1 MNLSMNVRYALV
13 FATLATIFWG
23 CGEGEN
29 QDPATSLALPAR
41 SWMGTY
47 AGTQPSYTMLN
58 ANGEPMVLY
67 GTPVVV
73 SATSHTI
80 TLDEE
85 GAAIVL
91 ANDEDGTT
99 YRYRAAYGEL
109 SEDLNGMVSL
119 TLTYEDKEAGNRQ
132 SYGLNQVAEGMFD
145 VSWGGHGAPS
155 FVVRTTDAS
164 GAPVAPS
171 NAMPSGLPVAR
182 IEEGRSNVNVR
193 ETAPSGRIV
202 RKVDGGLQFTINDEK
217 AMSDPMHL
225 LKEPMRLVAMDG
237 SKSIA
242 KAANAKLDV
251 VGEAGNHWVVAVP
264 DNSGGTF
271 EAKVPK
277 GVVTVSRDSW
287 YRSDEL
293 GGWVYSGLCERL
305 DDAGIKIQSPATQ
318 MAMTVDG
325 VYRYSDADV
334 DLQVVVQGTTW
345 ASQIF
350 LASGEAAQSQGI
362 EMGVVRGKS
371 LFDESGFFEV
381 GSIQGRAMQF
391 QLGSNV
397 VTLTK
402 P

>member
-1 MNLSMNVRYALV
+1 MNLSTNVRNALV
-13 FATLATIFWG
+13 IATLATLFLG
-23 CGEGEN
+23 CGGEEN
-29 QDPATSLALPAR
+29 QATSLTLPTR

-47 AGTQPSYTMLN
+47 SGTQPSYTMLN
-58 ANGEPMVLY
+58 TSGEPMVLY

-73 SATSHTI
+73 SSTTHTI
-80 TLDEE
+80 TLEEE
-85 GAAIVL
+85 GAAIAL

-99 YRYRAAYGEL
+99 YRYRATYGEL
-109 SEDLNGMVSL
+109 SEDLNGLVSL

-132 SYGLNQVAEGMFD
+132 SYRLKQVADWVFD

-155 FVVRTTDAS
+155 FVVRSADAKR
-164 GAPVAPS
+164 APDAPS
-171 NAMPSGLPVAR
+171 NVVSSGFPVAR

-193 ETAPSGRIV
+193 ESAPSGRIV
-202 RKVDGGLQFTINDEK
+202 RKVDGGLQFSIDEEK
-217 AMSDPMHL
+217 TMSDPMYL
-225 LKEPMRLVAMDG
+225 LKEPLRLVAMDG

-251 VGEAGNHWVVAVP
+251 VGEQGNHWIVAVP
-264 DNSGGTF
+264 DNSDGTF
-271 EAKVPK
+271 KTKVPK

-305 DDAGIKIQSPATQ
+305 DDAGVKIQSPANQT
-318 MAMTVDG
+318 AMTVDG

-345 ASQIF
+345 ASQMF

-362 EMGVVRGKS
+362 EFGMVRGKS
-371 LFDESGFFEV
+371 LYDESGFFEV

>member
-1 MNLSMNVRYALV
+1 MNVRYALV
-13 FATLATIFWG
+13 FATLATLFWG

-29 QDPATSLALPAR
+29 QDPATSLTLPVR

-80 TLDEE
+80 TLAEE

-132 SYGLNQVAEGMFD
+132 SYRLNEVAEGMFD

-164 GAPVAPS
+164 RAPDAPS

-225 LKEPMRLVAMDG
+225 LKKPMRLVAMDG

-271 EAKVPK
+271 EAKIPK

-305 DDAGIKIQSPATQ
+305 DG
-318 MAMTVDG
+318 
-325 VYRYSDADV
+325 ADK
-334 DLQVVVQGTTW
+334 VVHG
-345 ASQIF
+345 
-350 LASGEAAQSQGI
+350 
-362 EMGVVRGKS
+362 
-371 LFDESGFFEV
+371 
-381 GSIQGRAMQF
+381 
-391 QLGSNV
+391 
-397 VTLTK
+397 
-402 P
+402 

>member
-1 MNLSMNVRYALV
+1 MWRRES
-13 FATLATIFWG
+13 
-23 CGEGEN
+23 
-29 QDPATSLALPAR
+29 QDPATSLTLPVR

-47 AGTQPSYTMLN
+47 AGTAILHDVECQRRAHGALWH
-58 ANGEPMVLY
+58 A
-67 GTPVVV
+67 VVV

-99 YRYRAAYGEL
+99 YRYRAAYGEM

-132 SYGLNQVAEGMFD
+132 SYRLNRCRRDVRRVMGWARRTFFCGALDGCVA
-145 VSWGGHGAPS
+145 SRPTPL
-155 FVVRTTDAS
+155 R
-164 GAPVAPS
+164 
-171 NAMPSGLPVAR
+171 MPCLRGCPWRR

-251 VGEAGNHWVVAVP
+251 VGEAGNHWSLRCPTTRA
-264 DNSGGTF
+264 
-271 EAKVPK
+271 A
-277 GVVTVSRDSW
+277 
-287 YRSDEL
+287 RSKQ
-293 GGWVYSGLCERL
+293 RF
-305 DDAGIKIQSPATQ
+305 P
-318 MAMTVDG
+318 
-325 VYRYSDADV
+325 
-334 DLQVVVQGTTW
+334 
-345 ASQIF
+345 
-350 LASGEAAQSQGI
+350 
-362 EMGVVRGKS
+362 
-371 LFDESGFFEV
+371 
-381 GSIQGRAMQF
+381 RAW
-391 QLGSNV
+391 
-397 VTLTK
+397 
-402 P
+402 